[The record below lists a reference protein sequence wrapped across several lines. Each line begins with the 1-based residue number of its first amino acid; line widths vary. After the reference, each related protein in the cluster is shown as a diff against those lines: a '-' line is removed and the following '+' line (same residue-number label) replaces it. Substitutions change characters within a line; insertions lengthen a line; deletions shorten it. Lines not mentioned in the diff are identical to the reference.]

1 MTKSL
6 LFTLHIFMD
15 KPQSSAFARGDGEVH
30 IVPMSVIQRPLPSDL
45 DEEKVKAFMQ
55 EMKVRQVDLCSWLIL
70 ER

>member
-1 MTKSL
+1 MTISL
-6 LFTLHIFMD
+6 LITLHIFMD